1 VITSREIKTD
11 DLPHQV
17 VASREA
23 ALLYHSAAALEP
35 SAYGV
40 NGVREEE
47 VGCFLEEI
55 RLPLIATD
63 CH

>member
-1 VITSREIKTD
+1 
-11 DLPHQV
+11 V